1 MISNE
6 LNQLYREMI
15 LDHANHPHH
24 KGALA
29 HYTDQAH
36 LQNTTCGDDLTV
48 QVDISPQKVIEKVAY
63 TGSGCTISQA
73 SASMMTDAIQG
84 QTLAV
89 AAQAA
94 KSFSDMALGKPV
106 AAADLATL
114 QDAKILSNIMQF
126 PTRIKCATLAWWA
139 LQNILARYNF

>member
-6 LNQLYREMI
+6 LSQLYREII

-63 TGSGCTISQA
+63 TGSGCT
-73 SASMMTDAIQG
+73 IQG